1 MAQALARQL
10 TDHVPQMYRVALRI
24 LGGTEEARDVVQD
37 ACLKALRGAGT
48 FNGRAAL
55 ASWLYRITTNCALDH
70 LRRQR
75 RATHQQ
81 VFAGELAGMVAAL
94 GACPSLSV
102 ERRELYEIARNAV
115 KSLPDDCRSAFVLT
129 QLDGYS
135 YDDAAVIE
143 DQPRGTMASR
153 VYRAKKLLQQQIS
166 ARTRGQG
173 HGERTQ

>member
-1 MAQALARQL
+1 MAQTLAERL

-24 LGGTEEARDVVQD
+24 LGETEEARDVVQD

-48 FNGRAAL
+48 FDGRAAL

-75 RATHQQ
+75 RTTGQQ
-81 VFAGELAGMVAAL
+81 VSAGKLAGMLAAM
-94 GACPSLSV
+94 GACPCLSV
-102 ERRELYEIARNAV
+102 ERRELYEIARDAV
-115 KSLPDDCRSAFVLT
+115 ESLPDDCRSAFVLT

-143 DQPRGTMASR
+143 NQPRGTMASR
-153 VYRAKKLLQQQIS
+153 VYRAKKLLQEQIG
-166 ARTRGQG
+166 ARTRGQS
-173 HGERTQ
+173 HDE